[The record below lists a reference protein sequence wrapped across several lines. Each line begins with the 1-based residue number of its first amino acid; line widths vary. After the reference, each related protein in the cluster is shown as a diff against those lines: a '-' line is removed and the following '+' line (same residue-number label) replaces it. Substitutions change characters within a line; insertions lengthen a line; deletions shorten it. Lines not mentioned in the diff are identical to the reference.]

1 MCVSIFSAVLSEI
14 FLILRRSERDMIKD
28 VYWSSCIVAAILV
41 RFKCNLNFLGRFSKK
56 QSHIKFE
63 IVHVVHYLQVS
74 CFSINPLIHNS
85 ISSAAVTFYLLQLV
99 STHEASTGT

>member
-56 QSHIKFE
+56 T
-63 IVHVVHYLQVS
+63 
-74 CFSINPLIHNS
+74 
-85 ISSAAVTFYLLQLV
+85 ISYQI
-99 STHEASTGT
+99 